1 MNTDLFGKSHLWV
14 TREIRVL
21 ELDEI
26 TVYKIIPGNRHLLPS
41 TLATWGVDT
50 GYPDTGYPTLATHK
64 TDTGYPDTGYPTPA
78 TYRGSLHAL
87 PAWRLLLP
95 STLATWGVDT
105 GYPDTGYPTLA
116 THKAD
121 TGYPDTGY
129 PTPATYRG

>member
-1 MNTDLFGKSHLWV
+1 MPTKTPAEEWKKSDFEAILLMNLYL
-14 TREIRVL
+14 
-21 ELDEI
+21 
-26 TVYKIIPGNRHLLPS
+26 GNRH
-41 TLATWGVDT
+41 
-50 GYPDTGYPTLATHK
+50 
-64 TDTGYPDTGYPTPA
+64 
-78 TYRGSLHAL
+78 
-87 PAWRLLLP
+87 LLP